1 MLRSSFSLLVLSAV
15 LWSFRIDAVRAPSP
29 AADCASVTAATV
41 DDCVRINQIQL
52 LGTHNSYHIAP
63 APPILTRLGER
74 ARNIEYSHR
83 PIADQLTRLGIRKF
97 ELDVFADPEGGR
109 YAAPAALRL
118 VKGLDPVDAQ
128 MRKPGFKVLHTQD
141 LDYRS
146 TCSTL
151 LSCLGEIETWSR
163 AHSGHV
169 PIMVMIEAKDAPLED
184 RDGVGFVQP
193 LRIGPNELRALDEE
207 IRSVFASDR
216 VITPDRVRGRHATLA
231 AAVQTDG
238 WPLLRAARGKVLFAL
253 DNTDQHRTD
262 YLRGHPSLEGRML
275 FVSSMPGE
283 PSAGFIKMNE
293 ALGEDE
299 ERIRRQVRAGFLI
312 RTRADVPTE
321 EARTGDTRRRDAA
334 FRSGAQYVS
343 TDYPEP
349 SPFGSGYVA
358 RLPGAERLSARCN
371 PVNAPPGCRDEW
383 LEPRLDNDRP
393 R

>member
-1 MLRSSFSLLVLSAV
+1 MLRSSFSLLVLSAA
-15 LWSFRIDAVRAPSP
+15 LWSFRIDALPAPP
-29 AADCASVTAATV
+29 LAADCASVTAVTL

-52 LGTHNSYHIAP
+52 LGTHNSYHLAP
-63 APPILTRLGER
+63 APPILARLGER

-83 PIADQLTRLGIRKF
+83 PIAEQLTRLGIRKF

-146 TCSTL
+146 TCITL
-151 LSCLGEIETWSR
+151 LSCLSEIETWSR
-163 AHSGHV
+163 AHPGHL
-169 PIMVMIEAKDAPLED
+169 PIMVMLEAKDSPLED
-184 RDGVGFVQP
+184 RDKVGFVQP
-193 LRIGPNELRALDEE
+193 LPIGPNELQALDEE
-207 IRSVFASDR
+207 IRSVFTADR

-231 AAVQTDG
+231 AAVETDG

-293 ALGEDE
+293 ALGDNE
-299 ERIRRQVRAGFLI
+299 EQIRRQVRAGFLI

-321 EARTGDTRRRDAA
+321 EARTGATSRRDAA

-371 PVNAPPGCRDEW
+371 PVNAPPGCRDAW
-383 LEPRLDNDRP
+383 LEPAVR
-393 R
+393 